1 AVQAII
7 KYEREK
13 GIKHT
18 PVSAL
23 TANVIKGAK
32 ERGLMSGF
40 DSFLGKPIVVKELE
54 RVLFNYLKIAK
65 KNNIDTKEIFE
76 ECSVEGLNYEKLTQE
91 LMLSKSELT
100 MLIELFINKMSKQIP
115 ELEAAI
121 KSRDYKAISLISHSI
136 KGSSGNFRLEEVQ
149 EESSMMEKMAKAQ
162 DEKYD
167 YEKTFKK
174 IKDALAKIKIN

>member
-1 AVQAII
+1 
-7 KYEREK
+7 
-13 GIKHT
+13 
-18 PVSAL
+18 
-23 TANVIKGAK
+23 
-32 ERGLMSGF
+32 
-40 DSFLGKPIVVKELE
+40 
-54 RVLFNYLKIAK
+54 
-65 KNNIDTKEIFE
+65 
-76 ECSVEGLNYEKLTQE
+76 
-91 LMLSKSELT
+91 
-100 MLIELFINKMSKQIP
+100 MSKQIP